1 MKFFTHSLQNS
12 AWSKILFLFFIL
24 LSPSWIFAE
33 TILFKSGERAYATVI
48 DQDAETVTII
58 RDGKRGKLGKSKIL
72 KIIFKE
78 IKDEQ
83 EIAKIIETEKKKLN
97 KEGKKSDKEE
107 QLDTIYLEQMIK
119 ENSYKIVQKRLLLL
133 EKYLEERDGDWENYI
148 TAKRN
153 PWEPVW
159 KSAILP
165 GWGHNAM
172 KQSGWGTTYST
183 LFFVSLLSYFGL
195 DAAEKDR
202 TKAYDKKIE
211 KIIEQQFT
219 TDFLLGSNS
228 SLTSASSPNLN
239 LIFQL
244 NTVKN
249 SNSLNSIRSDEGD
262 YKKAKH
268 TAAAVTI
275 GIYLIQLTHAYF
287 TGKTWAQNNLIQ
299 TPTGETVSEGFG
311 IRGNPLVSKEITG
324 GMKSID
330 IGGQILYTLSY

>member
-1 MKFFTHSLQNS
+1 MKFFTHSFKNVI
-12 AWSKILFLFFIL
+12 KYKFLIFIF

-165 GWGHNAM
+165 GWGHSAM
-172 KQSGWGTTYST
+172 KRSGWGMTYST

-202 TKAYDKKIE
+202 AKAYDKKIE

-219 TDFLLGSNS
+219 TDLLLTPNS
-228 SLTSASSPNLN
+228 SSSSNLN
-239 LIFQL
+239 FIFQL
-244 NTVKN
+244 NAFKN
-249 SNSLNSIRSDEGD
+249 SNSLNSIRSDEGN
-262 YKKAKH
+262 YKNAKH

-324 GMKSID
+324 GTKSID

>member
-1 MKFFTHSLQNS
+1 MKSFAHSLRNS
-12 AWSKILFLFFIL
+12 TQSKILFLFFIL

-48 DQDAETVTII
+48 DQDAERVSVI
-58 RDGKRGKLGKSKIL
+58 RDGKRSKLGKSKIL

-83 EIAKIIETEKKKLN
+83 EIARIIETEKKKLT

-119 ENSYKIVQKRLLLL
+119 ENSYKIVQKRLFLL

-165 GWGHNAM
+165 GWGHNTM
-172 KQSGWGTTYST
+172 KQSGWSATYST

-202 TKAYDKKIE
+202 AKAYDKKIE

-219 TDFLLGSNS
+219 NNLFLNPS
-228 SLTSASSPNLN
+228 STPTLDLN

-244 NTVKN
+244 NTFKN
-249 SNSLNSIRSDEGD
+249 SNSLNSIRSDEVG
-262 YKKAKH
+262 YKNAKH

-287 TGKTWAQNNLIQ
+287 TGKTWAQHNLIQ

-311 IRGNPLVSKEITG
+311 IRGNPLVSKEIAG
-324 GMKSID
+324 GMRSID
-330 IGGQILYTLSY
+330 IGGQVLYTLSF

>member
-1 MKFFTHSLQNS
+1 
-12 AWSKILFLFFIL
+12 
-24 LSPSWIFAE
+24 
-33 TILFKSGERAYATVI
+33 
-48 DQDAETVTII
+48 
-58 RDGKRGKLGKSKIL
+58 
-72 KIIFKE
+72 
-78 IKDEQ
+78 
-83 EIAKIIETEKKKLN
+83 
-97 KEGKKSDKEE
+97 
-107 QLDTIYLEQMIK
+107 MIK

-165 GWGHNAM
+165 GWGHSAM
-172 KQSGWGTTYST
+172 KRSGWGMTYST

-202 TKAYDKKIE
+202 AKAYDKKIE

-219 TDFLLGSNS
+219 TDLLLTPNS
-228 SLTSASSPNLN
+228 SSSSNLN
-239 LIFQL
+239 FIFQL
-244 NTVKN
+244 NAFKN
-249 SNSLNSIRSDEGD
+249 SNSLNSIRSDEGN
-262 YKKAKH
+262 YKNAKH

-324 GMKSID
+324 GTKSID